1 MSTQEKLEDRLDK
14 LYNLPDDVPKELLQG
29 IGFLRQ
35 FVNEERHGEN
45 KGLLKS
51 SEIWHF
57 LKEPVQAL
65 IDSAKREEL
74 ERLLK
79 WSEEWTKAHDEP
91 FNWVG
96 AIKSMSIGK

>member
-1 MSTQEKLEDRLDK
+1 VEVYEEDMTSTQEKLEDRLDK

-65 IDSAKREEL
+65 IDSAKRE
-74 ERLLK
+74 
-79 WSEEWTKAHDEP
+79 
-91 FNWVG
+91 G
-96 AIKSMSIGK
+96 AIEELKKLPSNRHDI